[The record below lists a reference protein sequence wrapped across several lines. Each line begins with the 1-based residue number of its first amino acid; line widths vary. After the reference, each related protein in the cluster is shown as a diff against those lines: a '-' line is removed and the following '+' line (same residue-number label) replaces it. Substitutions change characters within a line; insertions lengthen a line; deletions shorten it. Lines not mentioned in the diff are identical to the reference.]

1 MKVHISTYSGAH
13 RFFTSHLCT
22 FAFRSWEN
30 ADTKASRFVATTKDF
45 DISFASLPLHLYMSP
60 SYLRTFALSSSQL
73 RIFPFTTSYSCI
85 FNLEEKVQVALSE
98 HRNVSVFTLDCFNN
112 IQINQVL
119 GSEKLNKLYLQ
130 YDFSSKAKRQIGT
143 KCPRNSVLFLHL
155 THLSSVYHKQVP
167 FPMLNWEHWSA
178 NLAPSTTT

>member
-1 MKVHISTYSGAH
+1 MTKVLNRIFWLTLVALALSENKRNIRSSLLCYTNIHAYAHILSVKVHISTYSGAH

-73 RIFPFTTSYSCI
+73 RIFPFTTLYSCI
-85 FNLEEKVQVALSE
+85 FNPEEKVQVALSE
-98 HRNVSVFTLDCFNN
+98 HRNVSVFTLDKTRFK
-112 IQINQVL
+112 IH
-119 GSEKLNKLYLQ
+119 S
-130 YDFSSKAKRQIGT
+130 T
-143 KCPRNSVLFLHL
+143 
-155 THLSSVYHKQVP
+155 
-167 FPMLNWEHWSA
+167 A
-178 NLAPSTTT
+178 NMIL